1 MPILDSEQRGFAKAF
16 RRRADFFP
24 VFTCL
29 ADTPSV
35 SALPER
41 RLRLASRLNLK
52 TSIPSIPSIRWFWDA
67 WDGWD
72 GEFRV

>member
-1 MPILDSEQRGFAKAF
+1 MRGFEQRGFAKSF

-24 VFTCL
+24 VFICL
-29 ADTPSV
+29 ENV
-35 SALPER
+35 LLFSALSEQ
-41 RLRLASRLNLK
+41 RLRPNSRLNLK
-52 TSIPSIPSIRWFWDA
+52 TSISSIRGFGDA